1 MATTRVLSKED
12 GNLNTISIV
21 TSRNKEYLDIDL
33 LFEPRPNGEIFK
45 KRDAA
50 AVKQAVKNLI
60 LTNFYE
66 KPFLPFYGANI
77 RDLLF
82 ELAYEDIAQDVRENA
97 ISAIQTYEPR
107 ARIID
112 IVVNA
117 KPDNNSIDVT
127 IEFQVINTEEIVR
140 FTTAIARLR

>member
-12 GNLNTISIV
+12 GNLNSISII
-21 TSRNKEYLDIDL
+21 TSRNKEFLDIDL
-33 LFEPRPNGEIFK
+33 LFAAKPNGELFK

-60 LTNFYE
+60 QTNFYE
-66 KPFLPFYGANI
+66 KPFLPFFGANI

-82 ELAYEDIAQDVRENA
+82 ELAYDDIVDDVRQNVINA
-97 ISAIQTYEPR
+97 IRTYEPR
-107 ARIID
+107 ARVLD
-112 IVVNA
+112 VTA
-117 KPDNNSIDVT
+117 RALPDNNSLEVT
-127 IEFQVINTEEIVR
+127 IEFQVINTQEIVR